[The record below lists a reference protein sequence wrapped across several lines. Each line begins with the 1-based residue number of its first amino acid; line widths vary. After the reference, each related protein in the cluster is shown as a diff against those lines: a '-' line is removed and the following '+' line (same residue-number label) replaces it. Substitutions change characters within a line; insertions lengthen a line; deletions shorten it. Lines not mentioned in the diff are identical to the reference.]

1 MALWFRDDFCS
12 ALMTRSFRGC
22 LVVGAGFG
30 PRKNVDKHDRMTAEC
45 KLQFAS
51 FRLSIEFLSIPTHIL
66 KFKQHLFWCF
76 ITLGPRGLTQ
86 HLNPQHRSTNLGSNL
101 LEEQTAMKCW

>member
-1 MALWFRDDFCS
+1 MALWFRDDFSS

-51 FRLSIEFLSIPTHIL
+51 FRLSIEFLSILLSYSHL
-66 KFKQHLFWCF
+66 KIQANTCF
-76 ITLGPRGLTQ
+76 GVL
-86 HLNPQHRSTNLGSNL
+86 
-101 LEEQTAMKCW
+101 